1 MDDITVTSWGRVV
14 MMLQAKA
21 QSYRTDNGPREATFA
36 EISAW
41 AGVGLL

>member
-21 QSYRTDNGPREATFA
+21 QSYRIADGPREATFA